1 LLVVLN
7 TNGALRYE
15 ELMNMT
21 VEEFRSVITEL
32 NIIHGLREIEAVK
45 QQAKQMAGVPIWH

>member
-45 QQAKQMAGVPIWH
+45 QQAKQLAGVPIWH